1 MPDTRVVCVDP
12 DGTQRAELVE
22 RLRADLSDLDPVIEG
37 YESAGAAASA
47 TEAAP
52 IDCLVTEH
60 DLPDGTGLELAGR
73 IRAETPDA
81 SVVLFTDTEPEAVGG
96 EDAEPTVTEYV
107 DKSTAAAPARVAA
120 LIEMSV
126 TLRSQV
132 SYPVPGEEEARLA
145 AVAEYDF
152 DDGALAR
159 AFDRLTDL
167 AVQRLDVSSASVN
180 IIEEHE
186 QRLLACRGL
195 EADVDRTSRDA
206 SICTF
211 TIVEDDRVMT
221 VRDVREDPRFAAKHE
236 ELEALG
242 IRSYMGAQLI
252 SPDGYRI
259 GTLCVYDDQPQEFQ
273 RRDRDYLRTLADL
286 GVDLLAAHADVEGP
300 AVEGRSEKPD
310 DDRGEGTDDAAQPGA
325 SEPTGET
332 DDDGMD
338 ALGEAFR

>member
-22 RLRADLSDLDPVIEG
+22 RLRTDLSDLDPVIEG

-47 TEAAP
+47 TEEGS

-73 IRAETPDA
+73 IRTENPDA
-81 SVVLFTDTEPEAVGG
+81 SVVLFTDADPDAVGAG
-96 EDAEPTVTEYV
+96 DAEPTVTEYV

-120 LIEMSV
+120 LIEMSM

-132 SYPVPGEEEARLA
+132 SYPVPGDEEARLA
-145 AVAEYDF
+145 ALAEYDF

-242 IRSYMGAQLI
+242 IRSYMGAQLV
-252 SPDGYRI
+252 SPNGYRI
-259 GTLCVYDDQPQEFQ
+259 GTLCVYDDQPHEFP

-286 GVDLLAAHADVEGP
+286 GVDLLAAHADADGP
-300 AVEGRSEKPD
+300 AVEGRAETPD
-310 DDRGEGTDDAAQPGA
+310 DGRSEETDDAAPA
-325 SEPTGET
+325 EATEPTDET
-332 DDDGMD
+332 DDDAMN